1 MLSKLKPSQKVYVK
15 RVLSQKFTELLYGGT
30 AGTGKTFVVAS
41 LNCMIINDFHKSRVG
56 VFRKNLTTAR
66 KTVWHTYI
74 KALREL
80 GLEYD
85 EVKGSEPKITLKASG
100 SVIEFYEMDMTKDPD
115 WNKLKGLE
123 LSIAHID
130 EANEVDVTGRNI
142 AITRVGRWNENGCP
156 DFITMTCNPSQGW
169 VKEEYRDPYL
179 NGTIL
184 PHRTFIE
191 TTAEELEP
199 DFKKRL
205 ETLPE
210 RERARYLD
218 NDWNYLEDPNQLIKY
233 EWLKEAIIEPS
244 DEVDILGVDVAG
256 EGNDNTIAAHRK
268 DIDGVKYINKLE
280 HIKEN
285 NTIVMG
291 EILLMRVK
299 EKGIQPK
306 NLKIDVVGI
315 GVGVYDYMRG
325 KGIEVTPYNAGS
337 SPVTKQEFLS
347 YKNKRA
353 EDYWNLRDGLANGT
367 VKLIYD
373 EALFRE
379 LTNIRYFI
387 KERFI
392 QIESKQEIKK
402 RLGYSPDRADA
413 VCIATSI
420 VEESTF
426 NFIV

>member
-1 MLSKLKPSQKVYVK
+1 
-15 RVLSQKFTELLYGGT
+15 
-30 AGTGKTFVVAS
+30 
-41 LNCMIINDFHKSRVG
+41 
-56 VFRKNLTTAR
+56 
-66 KTVWHTYI
+66 
-74 KALREL
+74 
-80 GLEYD
+80 
-85 EVKGSEPKITLKASG
+85 
-100 SVIEFYEMDMTKDPD
+100 
-115 WNKLKGLE
+115 
-123 LSIAHID
+123 
-130 EANEVDVTGRNI
+130 
-142 AITRVGRWNENGCP
+142 
-156 DFITMTCNPSQGW
+156 
-169 VKEEYRDPYL
+169 
-179 NGTIL
+179 
-184 PHRTFIE
+184 
-191 TTAEELEP
+191 
-199 DFKKRL
+199 
-205 ETLPE
+205 
-210 RERARYLD
+210 
-218 NDWNYLEDPNQLIKY
+218 
-233 EWLKEAIIEPS
+233 
-244 DEVDILGVDVAG
+244 
-256 EGNDNTIAAHRK
+256 
-268 DIDGVKYINKLE
+268 
-280 HIKEN
+280 
-285 NTIVMG
+285 
-291 EILLMRVK
+291 
-299 EKGIQPK
+299 
-306 NLKIDVVGI
+306 VGI